1 MKANRNNKKVI
12 NAFIRQLNTALVC
25 PAGMKKAF
33 INSVKHQVAELENQI
48 QVLTAEDL
56 RREIGSPD
64 EIARGFESRADLE
77 TLREKARKYRKTRM
91 ICWIALAL
99 TAAAIAA
106 AIIVVKSNENYHSEI
121 KSDSHIEEV
130 ES

>member
-25 PAGMKKAF
+25 PRGMKKAF

-48 QVLTAEDL
+48 QLLTAEDL

-64 EIARGFESRADLE
+64 EIARGFESMADLE
-77 TLREKARKYRKTRM
+77 TLREKARKYKKTRT

>member
-1 MKANRNNKKVI
+1 MK
-12 NAFIRQLNTALVC
+12 IRFSC
-25 PAGMKKAF
+25 SRRK
-33 INSVKHQVAELENQI
+33 IYAEKSE
-48 QVLTAEDL
+48 AP
-56 RREIGSPD
+56 PD

>member
-1 MKANRNNKKVI
+1 MRDFSDIAIFERKFFYMSEEIEIKDEVLDLKV
-12 NAFIRQLNTALVC
+12 TD
-25 PAGMKKAF
+25 KYD
-33 INSVKHQVAELENQI
+33 ENQI

-77 TLREKARKYRKTRM
+77 TLREKARKYKKTRM